1 MTFTPTAEQ
10 QLIIDNARNTANNII
25 ISALAGAAKTST
37 LVMIAEALPSV
48 SMLCL
53 SFNKKIATEMS
64 ERLPANCTAMTL
76 NSLGHRTWAEAIGKR
91 LTLDTKKNYDLLSM
105 FVQKLSKKEQE
116 IAYEEFS
123 DTLKLIEMSKA
134 CGHIPDNKFKQAKR
148 LMSNQ
153 DFFDHLEDEASALQE
168 RLIIEVATASI
179 EQGLGG
185 KIDFSDQILLPTLFP
200 AMFPSYPLVL
210 IDEAQDLSALNH
222 ATLRKLA
229 KKRLIAVGDPCQP
242 AGTLV
247 SVLRQLETRWQSRV
261 IEQVPIEQ
269 LQIGD
274 TLVGYDTQYSE
285 FLFNRKVTGI
295 TARPFSGK
303 LVRLISLAGIS
314 NYTPNHHCFAN
325 FSRLRKH
332 TALYLMRKGNKFRLG
347 VAAMDYGQSS
357 GPIARSRAEQADA
370 MWVLTTFASKQE
382 ALINEAAIQASFG
395 IPDITF
401 AWAGGQSAGYA
412 MPEQLAAVW
421 EKLNEIDFTERA
433 KQLLELYGRE
443 IDYPLWEKSST
454 YFTFKRPIVVRACN
468 LLNGGE
474 ILPFTGKKR
483 EYLSDWCSYEIKH
496 VPYTGLVYSL
506 SVSHNQLFVADGI
519 VTHNCQAIYG
529 FRGAHEESMELLQ
542 RSFNM
547 QSFQLSISFRCP
559 ISVVKAAQ
567 WRAPHMRWPEWAIE
581 GEVKHFTEW
590 NASTVPQ
597 TAAIICRNNAP
608 LFSMAIKLL
617 KNGRY
622 PQIIGNDIGKYLLKV
637 MKKFGKGTMERAQV
651 MVAISEWAEEK
662 KKKTR
667 NPSKVED
674 QAACLRIFADQGD
687 TLSDA
692 LAYAEHLFASQGPI
706 QLMTG
711 HKCKGLEFDIVFIL
725 DKHLIRVEEGKQEH
739 NLLYVCQTRAK
750 RALYYVESDTFHD
763 DNEGD
768 M

>member
-37 LVMIAEALPSV
+37 LVMLAEALPDV

-53 SFNKKIATEMS
+53 AFNKKIATEMT

-123 DTLKLIEMSKA
+123 DTLKLIEMSKS

-153 DFFDHLEDEASALQE
+153 DFFDHLEDEPSALQE

-222 ATLRKLA
+222 ATLRKMV
-229 KKRLIAVGDPCQP
+229 KRRLIAVGD
-242 AGTLV
+242 
-247 SVLRQLETRWQSRV
+247 
-261 IEQVPIEQ
+261 
-269 LQIGD
+269 
-274 TLVGYDTQYSE
+274 
-285 FLFNRKVTGI
+285 
-295 TARPFSGK
+295 
-303 LVRLISLAGIS
+303 S
-314 NYTPNHHCFAN
+314 N
-325 FSRLRKH
+325 
-332 TALYLMRKGNKFRLG
+332 
-347 VAAMDYGQSS
+347 
-357 GPIARSRAEQADA
+357 
-370 MWVLTTFASKQE
+370 
-382 ALINEAAIQASFG
+382 
-395 IPDITF
+395 
-401 AWAGGQSAGYA
+401 
-412 MPEQLAAVW
+412 
-421 EKLNEIDFTERA
+421 
-433 KQLLELYGRE
+433 
-443 IDYPLWEKSST
+443 
-454 YFTFKRPIVVRACN
+454 
-468 LLNGGE
+468 
-474 ILPFTGKKR
+474 
-483 EYLSDWCSYEIKH
+483 
-496 VPYTGLVYSL
+496 
-506 SVSHNQLFVADGI
+506 
-519 VTHNCQAIYG
+519 QAIYG
-529 FRGAHEESMELLQ
+529 FRGAHEDSMNMLQ
-542 RSFNM
+542 RQFNM
-547 QSFQLSISFRCP
+547 TSFTLSISFRCP

-608 LFSMAIKLL
+608 LFNMAIKLL

-667 NPSKVED
+667 NPAKIDD

-711 HKCKGLEFDIVFIL
+711 HKAKGLEFDTVFIL
-725 DKHLIRVEEGKQEH
+725 DKHLIRVEEGKQEP

-750 RALYYVESDTFHD
+750 RALYYVESETFHD